1 MERFDGYVDWNTT
14 EGKIIE
20 GLLRWLSDEDIK
32 RFCEIY
38 EIKEVIK

>member
-1 MERFDGYVDWNTT
+1 MERFDKYVDWNTT

-20 GLLRWLSDEDIK
+20 GLLMWLSDEDIN

-38 EIKEVIK
+38 EL